1 MSEPRRVPRA
11 VPPRRRSAR
20 TGLALLALAG
30 ALVAPAVASCSSGEE
45 GGTGATQAVPAAPQH
60 RAPAEFARVA
70 SAPGAVV
77 LDVRTAAEF
86 AAGHL
91 PGAVNLDASAADF
104 RERLE
109 VMDRSTTYAVYCQ
122 SGRRSAAALAT
133 MADLGF
139 TQAVDLEGG
148 IGAWTAAGGEVV
160 TGP

>member
-1 MSEPRRVPRA
+1 MNEPRRTPRA
-11 VPPRRRSAR
+11 VPSRRRSSR

-30 ALVAPAVASCSSGEE
+30 ALVVPAVASCSSGEE
-45 GGTGATQAVPAAPQH
+45 GGAGAAPAVAAAPQH
-60 RAPAEFARVA
+60 QAPTEFAAVA

-91 PGAVNLDASAADF
+91 PGAVNVDASAADF

-109 VMDRSTTYAVYCQ
+109 AMDRGTTYAVYCQ

-139 TQAVDLEGG
+139 TKAVDLEGG
-148 IGAWTAAGGEVV
+148 IGAWAAAGGEVV
-160 TGP
+160 PGS